1 MESIEK
7 DLVFESDIT
16 LKTRIVDLEK
26 QVAIL
31 LDSVENLSESLRD
44 THRHLI
50 MMSHNQKTLAK
61 RVSTWPYI
69 IVQDHKNEEG
79 ESF

>member
-7 DLVFESDIT
+7 DLVFESDIA

-50 MMSHNQKTLAK
+50 MMAHNQKTLVK